1 MAPEPVD
8 WLSSLD
14 GLHIAPWALPV
25 RGPGAFLARRYLP
38 QVRGWMGWTLLEG
51 LARLWAGKDTARSYR
66 TRFALR
72 KLVANLARP
81 QRGVEL
87 MAPSL
92 GALELFARHDD
103 KKILLLDLPLLGQ
116 WSGKSKSW
124 CWPTRSG

>member
-1 MAPEPVD
+1 
-8 WLSSLD
+8 
-14 GLHIAPWALPV
+14 
-25 RGPGAFLARRYLP
+25 
-38 QVRGWMGWTLLEG
+38 MGWTLLEG

-81 QRGVEL
+81 QRGIEL